1 MKYSHVAPLSGCH
14 TNADNYFV
22 QVQSVLSLSCLHSA
36 REVKL
41 LQPELGNV
49 LHGDLLMGSV

>member
-1 MKYSHVAPLSGCH
+1 MKHSHVAPLSDCH

-36 REVKL
+36 NEVKPCRL
-41 LQPELGNV
+41 SLPV
-49 LHGDLLMGSV
+49 GSPASPASPV